1 MKDPKQSAKIIQT
14 EWAQIEFAKKYDAK
28 KPNNLPSK
36 QLRSVEFPEG
46 ESCSM
51 QIRADAGRQID
62 SCSWSITVFMQ
73 FWSIPGILETSIA
86 IGVGFANPFATL
98 ILILV

>member
-14 EWAQIEFAKKYDAK
+14 EWAQIGFAKKYDAK
-28 KPNNLPSK
+28 KLNNLPSK

-46 ESCSM
+46 ECSM
-51 QIRADAGRQID
+51 QIRADAGRQIE
-62 SCSWSITVFMQ
+62 SRSWSITVFMQ

-98 ILILV
+98 VLILV